1 MARTVILSVA
11 DGDWNVWGLRF
22 VKRQPLQRLQQT
34 IADGASAATA
44 KAAILGAAGTAGAGG
59 VLIISVGH
67 GGTVEGNPAEG
78 KFELSPGGA
87 LTIAGGLLQ
96 GRFVDVFYDTRK
108 DPKQPS
114 DLENDVKN
122 NPSGRFLANFRVYQD
137 LSAKIKA
144 IGLLRVVLLTCR
156 VGNSTEFLRKVAND
170 WGTVIQAYRK
180 RVAIQDFVGTG
191 RFVGS
196 TIRLVGLE
204 GSIMTMGSPANLIVQ
219 QEEEIPFDPPQTFL
233 VGPPPPKP

>member
-11 DGDWNVWGLRF
+11 DGDWNVWGQRF

-34 IADGASAATA
+34 ITPNASAATA
-44 KAAILGAAGTAGAGG
+44 KTAVLNAANIAGAGG
-59 VLIISVGH
+59 VLIMSVGH
-67 GGTVEGNPAEG
+67 GATVEGNPFEG
-78 KFELSPGGA
+78 KFELAPGGA
-87 LTIAGGLLQ
+87 LTIAGGLIQ
-96 GRFVDVFYDTRK
+96 NRFVDVFYDTRR

-122 NPSGRFLANFRVYQD
+122 NPKGQFLANFRVYQD

-144 IGLLRVVLLTCR
+144 IGLLRIVLLTCKI
-156 VGNSTEFLRKVAND
+156 GNSTEFLRKVAND
-170 WGTVIQAYRK
+170 WGTGIQAYRK

-191 RFVGS
+191 SFAGS

-204 GSIMTMGSPANLIVQ
+204 GSIATMSSPANLIVL
-219 QEEEIPFDPPQTFL
+219 QEEEIPFDPPQTFI
-233 VGPPPPKP
+233 VGPPIATP